1 MLRDKNLIPLSHQ
14 HQHCL
19 ALCVRLD
26 RAIQAGEV
34 DLEAWQAEIQ
44 QIFEQ
49 EITFHFAAEE
59 KELFPVAARFPELQ
73 PLVQELLTGHI
84 LLRDFFSRAA
94 ARKLH
99 VAGLQALVEKLASHI
114 RKEER
119 ELFEGMQKLMGP
131 EELSAVGAALQ
142 QSLADASNACIL
154 PNGGHPAAAQTD
166 KPVILSGV
174 GRFACETLF
183 GVEGSLPF
191 HEPLRAAIAHPS
203 SLLHGRSEDRGP
215 STPGLLSLTKA
226 IPALRMTTG

>member
-73 PLVQELLTGHI
+73 PLVQELLTGHA
-84 LLRDFFSRAA
+84 LLRNFFSRAA
-94 ARKLH
+94 ARSLH
-99 VAGLQALVEKLASHI
+99 VAGLQAL
-114 RKEER
+114 
-119 ELFEGMQKLMGP
+119 FEGMQNLMTP
-131 EELSAVGAALQ
+131 EELSAMGAALQ
-142 QSLADASNACIL
+142 QSLTDASNACIL
-154 PNGGHPAAAQTD
+154 PNAAT
-166 KPVILSGV
+166 K
-174 GRFACETLF
+174 
-183 GVEGSLPF
+183 
-191 HEPLRAAIAHPS
+191 LRP
-203 SLLHGRSEDRGP
+203 
-215 STPGLLSLTKA
+215 KQ
-226 IPALRMTTG
+226 

>member
-44 QIFEQ
+44 QMFEQ
-49 EITFHFAAEE
+49 EIAFHFAAEE

-73 PLVQELLTGHI
+73 PLVQELLTGHVM
-84 LLRDFFSRAA
+84 LRDFFSRAA

-119 ELFEGMQKLMGP
+119 ELFEGMQQLMTP

-154 PNGGHPAAAQTD
+154 PNAATRCAPSNSQR
-166 KPVILSGV
+166 VILSGV
-174 GRFACETLF
+174 SRFGTNRFTESKDPYRIPRSSHGLPEFQTAHRSR
-183 GVEGSLPF
+183 VGSF
-191 HEPLRAAIAHPS
+191 DS
-203 SLLHGRSEDRGP
+203 V
-215 STPGLLSLTKA
+215 LLS
-226 IPALRMTTG
+226 